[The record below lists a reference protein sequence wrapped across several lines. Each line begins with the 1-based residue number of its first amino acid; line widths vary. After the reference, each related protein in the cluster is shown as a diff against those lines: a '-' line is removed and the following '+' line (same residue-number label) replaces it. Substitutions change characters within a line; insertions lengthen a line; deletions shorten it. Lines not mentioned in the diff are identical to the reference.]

1 MTSIALSAAL
11 NTSHHLMPNIMLAAD
26 EQADITAYIMSL
38 KMTSRSA
45 AFLVADEN
53 RNFRVRKHLGRHAT
67 PLAAVWVFGRHAARV
82 LEPEASD
89 ETHLVFRDS
98 KR

>member
-26 EQADITAYIMSL
+26 EQADITASSL

-89 ETHLVFRDS
+89 ETHLVFRES